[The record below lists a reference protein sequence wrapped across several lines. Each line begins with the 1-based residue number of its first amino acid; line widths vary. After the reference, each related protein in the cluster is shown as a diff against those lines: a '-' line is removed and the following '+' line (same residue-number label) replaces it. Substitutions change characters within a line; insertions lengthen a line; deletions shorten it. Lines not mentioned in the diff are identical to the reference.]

1 MKEVV
6 LIGMILIAVFIK
18 KGIIDYYKNVIR

>member
-6 LIGMILIAVFIK
+6 LIGIALMAVFIK